1 MNRKDDMR
9 AALECRQPPRA
20 VPIWEI
26 HFHCWEAASG
36 RRLISGRDFD
46 PLTWEE
52 RQRALE
58 EDADIIV
65 EVAEEFGYAGVTIPD
80 RPWDCPYTLPQ
91 GARLE
96 LARLLRERTSQ
107 VMVVGEAGGPI
118 GMPGSSAGYVEFFY
132 KVYDAPGEINEM
144 AKRALDAGIERLKEA
159 RDAGVEAVYCAAD
172 IADNHGPFLKPDHM
186 RRFVLPYMT
195 EWAEKVKQMGMY
207 AILHTD
213 GDVSPLLDDIIGTG
227 VHAMQAVDPVAGMDI
242 NEVKELVRDRL
253 CLCGNVDCGLL
264 VVGPPDEIYA
274 STQRI
279 LQDCKP
285 GGGLV
290 LGASNAV
297 VMETPIDHYRE
308 MIRAWRDY
316 GRY

>member
-1 MNRKDDMR
+1 MNRKDDMK
-9 AALECRQPPRA
+9 AALECIQPRHA

-36 RRLISGRDFD
+36 RRFISGREFD
-46 PLTWEE
+46 PLTSEE

-65 EVAEEFGYAGVTIPD
+65 GVADEFGYAAVTIPD

-91 GARLE
+91 ESRLE
-96 LARLLRERTSQ
+96 LARLLREKTSE
-107 VMVVGEAGGPI
+107 VMVIGEGGGVI
-118 GMPGSSAGYVEFFY
+118 GMPGSSAGYVDFFY
-132 KVYDAPGEINEM
+132 KVYDAPNEIDEM
-144 AKRALDAGIERLKEA
+144 ARRALDAGFERLKEA

-172 IADNHGPFLKPDHM
+172 IADNHGPFLKPEHM
-186 RRFVLPYMT
+186 RRFVLPYMR

-213 GDVSPLLDDIIGTG
+213 GDVSPLLDDISGTG
-227 VHAMQAVDPVAGMDI
+227 IHAMQAIDPVAGMDI
-242 NEVKELVRDRL
+242 NKVKEEAGDRL

-264 VVGPPDEIYA
+264 VVGPPEEIYA

-279 LQDCKP
+279 LEGCMR

-308 MIRAWRDY
+308 VIRAWREHGQY
-316 GRY
+316 